1 MATSFASVGSVL
13 KRVAHRLGLESKLFE
28 FHLRRHWGDAV
39 GEQIAAHTRP
49 DQIRFKKLYVIAQNS
64 IWVQQ
69 LTFLKP
75 TLIENVNAAANS
87 ELISDIVLRV
97 GDVDEGTS
105 KRGKGKSDEGFP
117 EEPVPLPEVLE
128 QAAAHTQQV
137 KDPDLRARLRNV
149 IARALSLPESQTK
162 SGRRHPGNASPPAS
176 RSPTSGAP

>member
-1 MATSFASVGSVL
+1 MPTSFASVGSVL
-13 KRVAHRLGLESKLFE
+13 KRVAHRFGLETKLFE
-28 FHLRRHWGDAV
+28 FHLRRHWGKAV

-97 GDVDEGTS
+97 GDVDEGKS
-105 KRGKGKSDEGFP
+105 KREKDAGEDNLAGEVKPSPKAL
-117 EEPVPLPEVLE
+117 EE
-128 QAAAHTQQV
+128 AAAHTQKV

-162 SGRRHPGNASPPAS
+162 SGRRHPGNG
-176 RSPTSGAP
+176 SPTSGAP